1 MALMAKAKI
10 KNKIIEQLFMELRF
24 GPRSQRQNQLDEAE
38 KLLRIIDVSKDY
50 PYEFICFKI
59 TGYRPDT
66 HLNQPPIPGRELK
79 SDMEVFISRLSGKLE
94 FSAAEQSEPVFTLSR
109 MTARFNVSEKT
120 INRWRKRGLRARKY
134 IFDDGKKRLGFLA
147 SDVDNFA
154 EANKD
159 FVAKG
164 SGFSQLTAEQRD
176 HILQMTAGLASVG
189 SLTRN
194 QIIDEIVE
202 ATGRGKE
209 TIRSI
214 LAEHQKQRPGA
225 LGLDRRSARLDP
237 KDENTIYKLY
247 RQGIKVS
254 ELTRQFDRSNGS
266 IYRIINKRRARA
278 ILATTIKFVDS
289 DDFVNEDT
297 AGHILAQ
304 TDTLPETGAGNMGA
318 LLNRQQEIDLFRKYN
333 YLKYLA
339 CFGREKLKSASY
351 YGKLLQQIE
360 KNLARAERIK
370 KIIIEANLRLVISIA
385 NKHVGG
391 GHDIKDLISEGNFSM
406 MRAVEKFDYTRG
418 YRFSTYAS
426 WAVAKDFARR
436 IPAETGR
443 PDRHT
448 GSDMS
453 NIQQDMRN
461 IDVVDIS
468 AIEHAQRSFDHII
481 SNNLNEREQ
490 YIIRNHFGLDGSR
503 VTKKSKSMK
512 QIGDEL
518 GLSKERIR
526 QIELEALQKLR
537 QNLGSDEFDMLMG

>member
-1 MALMAKAKI
+1 
-10 KNKIIEQLFMELRF
+10 MELRF

-38 KLLRIIDVSKDY
+38 KLLHIIDVSKSY
-50 PYEFICFKI
+50 PYEFVCYKI
-59 TGYRPDT
+59 TGYRPET
-66 HLNQPPIPGRELK
+66 HLNQPPLK
-79 SDMEVFISRLSGKLE
+79 GDQLKIDLEIFISRLSGKLE
-94 FSAAEQSEPVFTLSR
+94 LSAAEQTEHVLTLSD
-109 MTARFNVSEKT
+109 MTARFNVSQKT
-120 INRWRKRGLRARKY
+120 INRWRKRGLRGRKY

-147 SDVDNFA
+147 SDVDEFA
-154 EANKD
+154 ETHKE

-164 SGFSQLTAEQRD
+164 SGFSQLTAEQKN

-189 SLTRN
+189 SLTKN
-194 QIIDEIVE
+194 QIIDEVVE

-209 TIRSI
+209 TIRTIISDY
-214 LAEHQKQRPGA
+214 EKQHPGS
-225 LGLDRRSARLDP
+225 LGFDRKSVRLEP
-237 KDENTIYKLY
+237 KDEHTIYKLY
-247 RQGIKVS
+247 RQGVSVS
-254 ELTRQFDRSNGS
+254 EIMKQFDRSKGS

-278 ILATTIKFVDS
+278 ILATKIRFIDS
-289 DDFVNEDT
+289 DDFVNEAA
-297 AGHILAQ
+297 AGSILAETEPLPD
-304 TDTLPETGAGNMGA
+304 TDA
-318 LLNRQQEIDLFRKYN
+318 LLKRPQETDLFRKYN

-351 YGKLLQQIE
+351 YGTLLKQIE
-360 KNLARAERIK
+360 GDLAQSERIK

-385 NKHVGG
+385 NKHAGA
-391 GHDIKDLISEGNFSM
+391 GHDLKDLVSEGNFSM

-426 WAVAKDFARR
+426 WAIAKDFARR
-436 IPAETGR
+436 IPAEVGR

-461 IDVVDIS
+461 IDVVDVS
-468 AIEHAQRSFDHII
+468 AIEHAQRSLDHII
-481 SNNLNEREQ
+481 SNNLTEREQ

-503 VTKKSKSMK
+503 VTKKNKSMK

-537 QNLGSDEFDMLMG
+537 QNLGSDEFDLLMG

>member
-1 MALMAKAKI
+1 MAKAKI

-24 GPRSQRQNQLDEAE
+24 GPRTQRQNQLDEAE
-38 KLLRIIDVSKDY
+38 KLLRIIEISKEY
-50 PYEFICFKI
+50 PYEFVCFKI

-66 HLNQPPIPGRELK
+66 HLNQPPILGRELK
-79 SDMEVFISRLSGKLE
+79 SDLTVFISRLSGKLE
-94 FSAAEQSEPVFTLSR
+94 FSAAEQSEPVLTLSQ

-120 INRWRKRGLRARKY
+120 INRWRKRGLRGRKY

-147 SDVDNFA
+147 SDVDNFD

-164 SGFSQLTAEQRD
+164 SGFSQLTADQRD
-176 HILQMTAGLASVG
+176 HILQMTAALASVG

-214 LAEHQKQRPGA
+214 LADYQKQHPDA
-225 LGLDRRSARLDP
+225 LGLDRRSARLEP

-247 RQGIKVS
+247 RQGTEVS

-266 IYRIINKRRARA
+266 IYRIINKRRARV
-278 ILATTIKFVDS
+278 ILATKIKFIDS
-289 DDFVNEDT
+289 DDFVNEDA
-297 AGHILAQ
+297 AGHILS
-304 TDTLPETGAGNMGA
+304 ETGTNTGNMPA

-351 YGKLLQQIE
+351 YGELLKQIE
-360 KNLARAERIK
+360 ENLAQSERIK

-385 NKHVGG
+385 NKHAGG
-391 GHDIKDLISEGNFSM
+391 GHDLKDLISEGNFSM

-436 IPAETGR
+436 IPAETSR

-461 IDVVDIS
+461 IDVVDVS
-468 AIEHAQRSFDHII
+468 AIEYAQRSLDHII

>member
-1 MALMAKAKI
+1 MAKTKI
-10 KNKIIEQLFMELRF
+10 KNKTIEQLFMELRF
-24 GPRSQRQNQLDEAE
+24 GPRTQRQNQLDEAE
-38 KLLRIIDVSKDY
+38 KLLRIIDPDKDY
-50 PYEFICFKI
+50 PYEFVCFKI

-66 HLNQPPIPGRELK
+66 HLNQPPILGQELK
-79 SDMEVFISRLSGKLE
+79 SDLGVFISRLSGKLE
-94 FSAAEQSEPVFTLSR
+94 FSAAEQAEPVLTLSQ
-109 MTARFNVSEKT
+109 MTVRFNVSEKT

-159 FVAKG
+159 FVAKS
-164 SGFSQLTAEQRD
+164 SGFSQLTAEQKDR
-176 HILQMTAGLASVG
+176 ILQMTAGLASVG

-194 QIIDEIVE
+194 QIIDEVVE

-214 LAEHQKQRPGA
+214 LADHQKQHPGA
-225 LGLDRRSARLDP
+225 LGLVGRSARLEAR
-237 KDENTIYKLY
+237 DENTIYKLY
-247 RQGIKVS
+247 RQGTEVS
-254 ELTRQFDRSNGS
+254 ELTRQFDRSKGS

-278 ILATTIKFVDS
+278 ILATKIKFIDS

-304 TDTLPETGAGNMGA
+304 TDTLPETEA

-360 KNLARAERIK
+360 KNIAYADRIK

-385 NKHVGG
+385 NKHAGG
-391 GHDIKDLISEGNFSM
+391 GHDLKDLISEGNFSM

-436 IPAETGR
+436 IPAEAGR

-461 IDVVDIS
+461 IDVVDVS
-468 AIEHAQRSFDHII
+468 AIEHAQRSLDHII
-481 SNNLNEREQ
+481 GNNLNEREQ

-526 QIELEALQKLR
+526 QIELGALQKLR